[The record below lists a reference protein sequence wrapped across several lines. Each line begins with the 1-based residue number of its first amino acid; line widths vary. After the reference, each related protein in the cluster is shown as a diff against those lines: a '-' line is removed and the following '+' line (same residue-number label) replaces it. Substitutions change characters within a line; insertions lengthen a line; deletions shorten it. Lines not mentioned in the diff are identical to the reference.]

1 MAAFNTLLGQFGE
14 DVLWLTLQDLLIGVV
29 RLFRLIEAMEFDV
42 SQKQE
47 HQSTPVEDGSL
58 IFAIRFNH
66 QLLKQSAGDG
76 MR

>member
-1 MAAFNTLLGQFGE
+1 MGLLLSSAAFNTLLGQFRE
-14 DVLWLTLQDLLIGVV
+14 DVLGLTLQDLLIRVI

-58 IFAIRFNH
+58 ILGVWFKH
-66 QLLKQSAGDG
+66 
-76 MR
+76 